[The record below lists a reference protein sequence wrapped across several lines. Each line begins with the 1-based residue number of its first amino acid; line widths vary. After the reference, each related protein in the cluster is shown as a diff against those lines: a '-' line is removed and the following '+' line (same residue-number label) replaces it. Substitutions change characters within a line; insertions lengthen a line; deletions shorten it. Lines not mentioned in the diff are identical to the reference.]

1 MAKKKPTPKKKS
13 SDKSATL
20 TKLLI
25 IQAFL
30 TIIGKLIELIEK
42 LTD

>member
-1 MAKKKPTPKKKS
+1 MAKKKPKGKKKS
-13 SDKSATL
+13 SDKSETL

-25 IQAFL
+25 IQALL
-30 TIIGKLIELIEK
+30 TTIGKLIELIEK